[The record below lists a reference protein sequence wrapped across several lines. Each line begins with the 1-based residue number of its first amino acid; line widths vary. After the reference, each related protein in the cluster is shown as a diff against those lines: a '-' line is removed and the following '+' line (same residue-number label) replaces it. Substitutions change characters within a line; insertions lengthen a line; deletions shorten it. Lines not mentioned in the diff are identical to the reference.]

1 MTEPRI
7 LIIAYGNPLR
17 SDDGLAWR
25 VAEKLSEQYLTRD
38 VEIITCH
45 QLTPELALPASQA
58 SLVLFI
64 DAANAGIPGEIATQ
78 PIEARQ
84 SSSIFT
90 HEFSPSTILNVAQEL
105 YGRCPNAFAISLCGE
120 CFDHGETLSQK
131 VKESLPRLLT
141 HVKGLIQSAN
151 TALLPL

>member
-1 MTEPRI
+1 MPAPKV

-25 VAEKLSEQYLTRD
+25 VAEKLSEQYLTSD
-38 VEIITCH
+38 VESIMCH

-64 DAANAGIPGEIATQ
+64 DAARAGIPGEIATQ

-105 YGRCPNAFAISLCGE
+105 YGRCPKAFAISMCGE
-120 CFDHGETLSQK
+120 CFDHGEVLSPK
-131 VKESLPRLLT
+131 VVESLPRLVAQ
-141 HVKGLIQSAN
+141 VKGLIQAN
-151 TALLPL
+151 TSLLPL

>member
-1 MTEPRI
+1 MPAPKI

-25 VAEKLSEQYLTRD
+25 VAEDLSEQYLTSD
-38 VEIITCH
+38 VEISTCH

-64 DAANAGIPGEIATQ
+64 DAARAGIPGEIATQ
-78 PIEARQ
+78 PIEAWQ

-105 YGRCPNAFAISLCGE
+105 YGRCPRAFAISLCGE
-120 CFDHGETLSQK
+120 CFDHGEVLSPK
-131 VKESLPRLLT
+131 VEESLPRLVA
-141 HVKGLIQSAN
+141 HVKGLIQEN
-151 TALLPL
+151 TSLLPL